1 MMRTPL
7 RTRPGAE
14 RSHLDA
20 GPSRGYPRDGMS
32 VATKFHF
39 EQAYGA
45 DPAAVWAMLSDP
57 AFITAKCERTGSMET
72 TGEVTP
78 TDDGGTILTCTR
90 VLPANL
96 PSVAKPFVGDTLT
109 VTEVQAWGPA
119 AADGSRTATTNVDFG
134 APMSFSADMALT
146 AAADGSSVTTDGEF
160 KASVPFVGGKIEKV
174 ASDETTRY
182 LEKEQQVGQEWL
194 YD

>member
-1 MMRTPL
+1 
-7 RTRPGAE
+7 
-14 RSHLDA
+14 
-20 GPSRGYPRDGMS
+20 MS

-45 DPAAVWAMLSDP
+45 DPATVWAMLSDP
-57 AFITAKCERTGSMET
+57 AFITSKCERTGSRET
-72 TGEVTP
+72 TVDVTSA
-78 TDDGGTILTCTR
+78 DDGGATLTSKR

-119 AADGSRTATTNVDFG
+119 ASDGSRSGTTTVDFG
-134 APMSFSADMALT
+134 APMAFSATLT
-146 AAADGSSVTTDGEF
+146 LVATADGSTMTTHGEF

-174 ASDETTRY
+174 AADETTRY

-194 YD
+194 SD